1 MLLNKY
7 FFLQVT
13 YKLLSQSRKPNNQEG
28 RLGAG
33 GPYKRGEVGKFFEKK
48 ARPTPLDNTT
58 SWSYGYMANYIPASA
73 LVHQL
78 H

>member
-1 MLLNKY
+1 MWAFTSRVFELNLEITLLLNKY

-58 SWSYGYMANYIPASA
+58 S
-73 LVHQL
+73 
-78 H
+78 